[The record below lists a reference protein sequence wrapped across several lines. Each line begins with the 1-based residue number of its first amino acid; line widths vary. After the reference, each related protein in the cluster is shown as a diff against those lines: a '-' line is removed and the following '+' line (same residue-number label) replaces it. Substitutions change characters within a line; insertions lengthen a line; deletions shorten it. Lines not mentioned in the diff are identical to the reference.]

1 MSPENQWFVQMYFVL
16 NWNSPFLGDMLGFG
30 GVQTISA
37 SFSLKAIRFET
48 AASEAVS
55 GVLNLLLRRPVLG
68 GSRCEGDIE
77 RNFSFL
83 APTYKFVRNFES
95 WFCKCHCVFI
105 PSLCCKK
112 DMLAQYNLP
121 LNIIIY
127 DANLWI
133 PAVIFWSFGIQDVR
147 LVVLITYHL
156 EISVLGNRI
165 RDLRGDL
172 LR

>member
-1 MSPENQWFVQMYFVL
+1 MTQVECMKGIIPWKTKMSPENQWFVQMYFVL

-95 WFCKCHCVFI
+95 WFCKCHCVFFSFPLFVARKI
-105 PSLCCKK
+105 CL
-112 DMLAQYNLP
+112 
-121 LNIIIY
+121 LNIIFP
-127 DANLWI
+127 WI
-133 PAVIFWSFGIQDVR
+133 SLSMMQ
-147 LVVLITYHL
+147 
-156 EISVLGNRI
+156 ISES
-165 RDLRGDL
+165 L
-172 LR
+172 L